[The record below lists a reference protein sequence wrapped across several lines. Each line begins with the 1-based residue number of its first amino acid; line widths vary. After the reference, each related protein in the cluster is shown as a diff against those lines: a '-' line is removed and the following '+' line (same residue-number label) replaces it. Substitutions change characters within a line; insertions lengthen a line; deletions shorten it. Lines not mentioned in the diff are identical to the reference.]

1 MRRLHWVGTSLDDL
15 RDLPDPVQD
24 EIGHALYQ
32 VQTNRKPAR
41 VKALKGFKGAG
52 VLEIIED
59 YDGEAYRAVYTV
71 KLASAVYVLH
81 VFHKKSKRGSE
92 TPRGDMEL
100 IRQRLKEAEKIEKDQ
115 SP

>member
-59 YDGEAYRAVYTV
+59 YDGEAYRAVY
-71 KLASAVYVLH
+71 VLH